1 MILKITVKNDVFGV
15 QKKWSKNGPKIWPKM
30 GSFFDPLF
38 FDNSRPM
45 RGDLSKKVILRG

>member
-1 MILKITVKNDVFGV
+1 MILKFYRENDVFGV
-15 QKKWSKNGPKIWPKM
+15 QKKWSKNGPKNWPKM

-38 FDNSRPM
+38 FDNSRRM